1 MCGPVSAAIAQ
12 AKPPVQ
18 DSTVIPAYRMR
29 LMGVY
34 DDRTGEPVEGV
45 DVTDVMNGL
54 STKTTSTGTVALA
67 FLPDGGALVRIRKI
81 GYEPQTMMVTI
92 APTDTV
98 PITVILKKVT
108 ELAAIAV
115 VDSAPRYVSAGLK
128 GFEDRRLHAATGYY
142 VPEAVVRKDE
152 NRSIGPFLLA
162 HIPNIH
168 VREARGGQ
176 TFLDRSPR
184 CGAGGAPAVYLDN
197 VLLNNGRTPV
207 NLAEI
212 QLTDIAGVEYYANT
226 ATAPPEFNRT
236 ASSCGA
242 LVFWSREK

>member
-1 MCGPVSAAIAQ
+1 
-12 AKPPVQ
+12 
-18 DSTVIPAYRMR
+18 
-29 LMGVY
+29 
-34 DDRTGEPVEGV
+34 
-45 DVTDVMNGL
+45 
-54 STKTTSTGTVALA
+54 
-67 FLPDGGALVRIRKI
+67 
-81 GYEPQTMMVTI
+81 
-92 APTDTV
+92 
-98 PITVILKKVT
+98 
-108 ELAAIAV
+108 
-115 VDSAPRYVSAGLK
+115 
-128 GFEDRRLHAATGYY
+128 
-142 VPEAVVRKDE
+142 VRKDE

-176 TFLDRSPR
+176 TFLDKSPR